1 MELPIAEI
9 DVHQQV
15 PGPHSTDTSASPVSS
30 LNTLVSSLIT
40 IFYKLGYSQS
50 PKGLMSFTV
59 NLGVASV
66 KAEVNI
72 LVSYS
77 IIELQAEALTV

>member
-1 MELPIAEI
+1 
-9 DVHQQV
+9 
-15 PGPHSTDTSASPVSS
+15 
-30 LNTLVSSLIT
+30 
-40 IFYKLGYSQS
+40 
-50 PKGLMSFTV
+50 MSFTV
-59 NLGVASV
+59 NLGVALV